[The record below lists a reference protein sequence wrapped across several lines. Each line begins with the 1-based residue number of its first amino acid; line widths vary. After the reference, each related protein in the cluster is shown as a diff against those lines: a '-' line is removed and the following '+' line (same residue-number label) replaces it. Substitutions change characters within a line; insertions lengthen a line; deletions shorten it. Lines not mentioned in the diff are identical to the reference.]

1 MQQYNNKQGLTVI
14 KEYIINYLTEH
25 KDEFS
30 QKFGIT
36 KLGLFGSYARNEA
49 KKDSDIDILVE
60 LENNLTDIHDKKTT
74 FKKTLENYFNLK
86 VDIAREEYL
95 KPLAKKEILSEVEY
109 V

>member
-1 MQQYNNKQGLTVI
+1 MT
-14 KEYIINYLTEH
+14 KEYIINYLSEH

-49 KKDSDIDILVE
+49 NKNSDIDILIE
-60 LENNLTDIHDKKTT
+60 LENNLTNVHDKKFD
-74 FKKTLENYFNLK
+74 FKQTLENYFHLK
-86 VDIAREEYL
+86 VDIAREKYL
-95 KPLAKKEILSEVEY
+95 RPLARKEILSEVEY